1 MFSRGRHGARTVEAF
16 GPFPSP
22 ARRPS
27 LQSYIQSRLFGLL
40 YGSSIFLSM
49 EQRLRRQGPLL
60 RRVEIRASPLNSL
73 GLRLDP
79 QASVELDR
87 LLLTPTYSVDHWA
100 VPALSALCRRTA
112 PLTLSEARQM
122 DIEDI
127 VLWPPCERI
136 FASTHLELTL
146 TLPKSR
152 DASKQQGNLPFMRI
166 FSSP

>member
-1 MFSRGRHGARTVEAF
+1 MSSSKEISTIKGKESMFSRGRHGARTVEAF

-79 QASVELDR
+79 QASVELYR
-87 LLLTPTYSVDHWA
+87 VSNAARSDHTCA
-100 VPALSALCRRTA
+100 
-112 PLTLSEARQM
+112 
-122 DIEDI
+122 
-127 VLWPPCERI
+127 
-136 FASTHLELTL
+136 H
-146 TLPKSR
+146 
-152 DASKQQGNLPFMRI
+152 I
-166 FSSP
+166 FSR